1 MSSSG
6 YRWSSERCP
15 TIHGVLLPRVIRI
28 LEERNNGNLGRRVFD
43 LGCGNGSVAN
53 RLSQLGWDVSGVDVS
68 EEGIRIANSSFP
80 HLNLHVG
87 SAYDDLSALYG
98 QFPLVLS
105 LEVVEHVYSP
115 REYAKTL
122 HSLVEPGGTA
132 IISTPYHGYIK
143 NLALALTGKFDK
155 HFTAL
160 WDHGHIKFWSRDT
173 LSELLHEAGFTNI
186 RYVRVGRIPPIA
198 KSMIAIAQKT

>member
-1 MSSSG
+1 MKPPG
-6 YRWSSERCP
+6 YRWNSDLCP
-15 TIHGVLLPRVIRI
+15 PIHGVLLPRIIRA
-28 LEERNNGNLGRRVFD
+28 LEEHCNDHLGRKVFD

-68 EEGIRIANSSFP
+68 EEGIGVANSSFP
-80 HLNLHVG
+80 HLNLRVG

-98 QFPLVLS
+98 QFPCVIS

-115 REYAKTL
+115 REYAQTL
-122 HSLVEPGGTA
+122 HSLVAPGGTA
-132 IISTPYHGYIK
+132 IVSTPYHGYRK
-143 NLALALTGKFDK
+143 NLALVLTGTFDT

-173 LSELLHEAGFTNI
+173 LSELLSEAGFKNI
-186 RYVRVGRIPPIA
+186 QYVRVGRIPPIA